1 MDSFRTRATAILT
14 VVTAVAVPAATSAQ
28 SFPNKPIRFIAGGA
42 GSPADMR
49 ARQVAQKLKE
59 SLGQPVVV
67 DNRPGANG
75 AIGARLAVK
84 SAPDGYTL
92 FNCSTLHMLND
103 LLNPEASTRL
113 NKDIVPITRLTSGW
127 LILVVHPG
135 VSAASLREFIDLAK
149 ARPATLSY
157 SASSQGSLS
166 HLLGEW
172 IKLKAGIN
180 IRGISYK
187 FTSAEIPDVLGGHI
201 NATFN
206 YFNILGPYVNGGKLR
221 ALAIAS
227 PKRLQVAPDVVTM
240 SEAGLPGVEANGW
253 NGVCLPA
260 GVPQSVADLLYREV
274 VKALADPVIRDQMI
288 ATGAEPGGE
297 RPEEFAAFIRSE
309 LTKWGKVIKDA
320 GIVMQ

>member
-14 VVTAVAVPAATSAQ
+14 VVTAVAVPAATAAQ

-103 LLNPEASTRL
+103 LLNPDPSTRL

-149 ARPATLSY
+149 AKPAALSY

-221 ALAIAS
+221 ALAVAS
-227 PKRLQVAPDVVTM
+227 PKRLQVAPDIATM
-240 SEAGLPGVEANGW
+240 AEAGLPGVEANGW

-320 GIVMQ
+320 VIVLQ